1 MFEWEGERVS
11 NIGIFESV
19 SQPRY
24 KEEEDISEG
33 IKMLEE
39 NSKYGLCPHQ
49 HFQEN
54 RFAISII
61 DDSQDSLISMGMVRV
76 W

>member
-19 SQPRY
+19 SGNKRY
-24 KEEEDISEG
+24 KEKEDIFEG
-33 IKMLEE
+33 AMILKK
-39 NSKYGLCPHQ
+39 NSKGGLCPHQ

-54 RFAISII
+54 G
-61 DDSQDSLISMGMVRV
+61 DDLQDPLISMGMVRI